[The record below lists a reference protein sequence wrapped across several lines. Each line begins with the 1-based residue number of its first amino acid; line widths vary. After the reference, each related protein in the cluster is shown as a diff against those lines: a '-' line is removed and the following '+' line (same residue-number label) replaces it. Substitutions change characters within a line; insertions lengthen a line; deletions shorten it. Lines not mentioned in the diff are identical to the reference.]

1 MTEEFELFDNRTD
14 IAHDLDVKKL
24 ISPYEMLDG
33 YTIAPCNTGQRSGH
47 PKRRVKTFEQKPFCL
62 LKD

>member
-14 IAHDLDVKKL
+14 ISHDLDVKKL

-33 YTIAPCNTGQRSGH
+33 YTIAPCNTATEIRS
-47 PKRRVKTFEQKPFCL
+47 P
-62 LKD
+62 